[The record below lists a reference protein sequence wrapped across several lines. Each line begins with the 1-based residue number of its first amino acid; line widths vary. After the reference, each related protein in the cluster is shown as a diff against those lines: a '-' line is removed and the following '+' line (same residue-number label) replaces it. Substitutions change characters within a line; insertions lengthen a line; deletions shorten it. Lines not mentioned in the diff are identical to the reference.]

1 MKTAKTLFALIVLAF
16 ITTLASAATPACA
29 QKAPS
34 SPADSASISSA
45 GADFKIYYCR
55 PSKRGR
61 EVFGKLVP
69 YGEVWRTGANQATEF
84 VVSKD
89 ISIAGKPLKAGRYAL
104 FTIPQ
109 KDKWTIILNSK
120 LGQWGAYSY
129 NAKDDVLR
137 VEVPVVAV
145 KDMVEMF
152 TIKFEKA
159 DKGAALVMMWEQTSV
174 TVPMTVN

>member
-1 MKTAKTLFALIVLAF
+1 MKTAKTLFVLVLLAVVA
-16 ITTLASAATPACA
+16 TLFSTATPACA
-29 QKAPS
+29 QKAQS

-45 GADFKIYYCR
+45 GADVKVYYCR

-69 YGEVWRTGANQATEF
+69 YGEVWRTGANQATEL
-84 VVSKD
+84 VVNKD
-89 ISIAGKPLKAGRYAL
+89 VAIAGKPLKAGRYAL

-120 LGQWGAYSY
+120 LGQWGSYSY

-137 VEVPVVAV
+137 AEVLAAAVEDV
-145 KDMVEMF
+145 VEMF

-159 DKGAALVMMWEQTSV
+159 DKGAVLVMMWEQTSV
-174 TVPMTVN
+174 TVPITVN